1 MKKVPVPKIS
11 FNIFFPKDIEGPL
24 KEILE
29 GCELSS
35 LRIKVSDNNTEM
47 KRIELQC

>member
-1 MKKVPVPKIS
+1 MKKLPVPKIS
-11 FNIFFPKDIEGPL
+11 FNIFFHKDIEGPL

-35 LRIKVSDNNTEM
+35 LGIKVSDDNPEM
-47 KRIELQC
+47 KRIELRC